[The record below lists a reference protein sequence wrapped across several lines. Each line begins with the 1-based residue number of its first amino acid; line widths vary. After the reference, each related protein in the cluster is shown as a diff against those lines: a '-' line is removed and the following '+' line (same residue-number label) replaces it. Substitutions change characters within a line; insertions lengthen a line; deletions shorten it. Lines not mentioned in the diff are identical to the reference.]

1 MKFFRALLLLML
13 VFTSCKSSK
22 SAIGNT
28 IAPKAISAKK
38 ISTKHFQNR
47 FHKNTLEA
55 RLKVAYQNNNN
66 KQKLSVKLRIDKDNV
81 IWLNATYVGV
91 IVARAKITP
100 SSVSYYEKLNKTYFK
115 GDFELLKNML
125 GADVDFS
132 QLQNLLLGQAIFDL
146 NAQKFKAVV
155 DNDAHLLLPVK
166 QQALF
171 TILFWIN
178 PVHFKL
184 DKQELSSAI
193 KNQTLKVAYKKYT
206 NIEGETFP
214 KNIEIR
220 AKGNDTFT
228 NIDIEYRSVIFN
240 KILSTP
246 FKVPS
251 GYKQVVF

>member
-1 MKFFRALLLLML
+1 MKFLKAVLILML

-22 SAIGNT
+22 SAIGS
-28 IAPKAISAKK
+28 AVEPKAISAKK
-38 ISTKHFQNR
+38 ISNKHFQNR
-47 FHKNTLEA
+47 FHKNTVEA
-55 RLKVAYQNNNN
+55 RLKVAYQDNNN
-66 KQKLSVKLRIDKDNV
+66 KQKLSVKLRIDKDKV
-81 IWLNATYVGV
+81 IWLNATYIGV

-125 GADVDFS
+125 GTDVNFS

-146 NAQKFKAVV
+146 NAQKFKSVV
-155 DNDAHLLLPVK
+155 DNDAYLLLPTE

-171 TILFWIN
+171 NILFWIN
-178 PVHFKL
+178 PIHFKL
-184 DKQELSSAI
+184 DKQELNSAL

-220 AKGNDTFT
+220 AKGNEKFT